1 MKVLSKIGA
10 WVAAQPIRGGHV
22 RLLRGLMATATVA
35 CLSGAA
41 LTAVGTPA
49 TAAVP
54 TTVDVGRTI
63 VDPVT
68 WQWKGSGS
76 YSNGNG
82 TYKRFCVQLRQDRP
96 GFDTTLSSQ
105 CVDTPAG
112 SQGEFSAPPVACFNK
127 LGWAVYTRAIALNS
141 AGEIVRNGEAQSN
154 RIPHTC

>member
-1 MKVLSKIGA
+1 
-10 WVAAQPIRGGHV
+10 
-22 RLLRGLMATATVA
+22 MATASVA

-41 LTAVGTPA
+41 LTAVGTPT

-54 TTVDVGRTI
+54 TTVDVGLTI

-68 WQWKGSGS
+68 WEWKGSGS

-82 TYKRFCVQLRQDRP
+82 TYKQFCVQLWEDVP
-96 GFDTTLSSQ
+96 GLDMLLRGR

-127 LGWAVYTRAIALNS
+127 LGWQIYTRAIALNA
-141 AGEIVRNGEAQSN
+141 AGKIVQNGEAQSN